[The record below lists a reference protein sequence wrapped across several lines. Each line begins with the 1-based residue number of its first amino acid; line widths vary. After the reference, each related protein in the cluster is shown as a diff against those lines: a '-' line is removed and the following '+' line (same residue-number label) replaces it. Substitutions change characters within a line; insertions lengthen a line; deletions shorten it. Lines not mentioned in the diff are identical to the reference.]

1 MDEMTIAALLGLAG
15 GCILGLAAR
24 LGQFCTFG
32 AIESAYMGHDQR
44 RMRLWGIV
52 LGVAIMVIFTLDAM
66 GHMDVSRT
74 LYHSVQW
81 NPLASIIGG
90 LIFGYGM
97 GLAGNCGF
105 GSLARLGGGDL
116 RAFVVVIVIAVSG
129 YFMLSGPLAALRVSI
144 FPMLTADG
152 PQGFA
157 QLAQSL
163 IGISPL
169 ITAAL
174 TSIAMIIWALA
185 YAPLRNEPIMMFW
198 GVLAGLSVASA
209 FWGTSVLNEASFDEV
224 AISGHTFT
232 APLGATLIYLMTAS
246 SGGLGFPIGS
256 VAGVLIGAF
265 IGSIIKGHFRWEPC
279 DDPREL
285 GRQIFGA
292 VLMGFGGV
300 IALGCSVGQ
309 GVSAFSTLA
318 FSGPTTL
325 IAIVIGCIIAIRQLL
340 AGFEP

>member
-1 MDEMTIAALLGLAG
+1 MGQLDG
-15 GCILGLAAR
+15 AR
-24 LGQFCTFG
+24 
-32 AIESAYMGHDQR
+32 
-44 RMRLWGIV
+44 RL
-52 LGVAIMVIFTLDAM
+52 
-66 GHMDVSRT
+66 S
-74 LYHSVQW
+74 HSVQW
-81 NPLASIIGG
+81 TPRASSVGG
-90 LIFGYGM
+90 RLGGAGR

-116 RAFVVVIVIAVSG
+116 RAFVVVIVIGISG

-144 FPMLTADG
+144 FPMLNADG

-157 QLAQSL
+157 QLGQSI

-169 ITAAL
+169 VTAVIIAV
-174 TSIAMIIWALA
+174 AMIIWALMHK
-185 YAPLRNEPIMMFW
+185 PLRNEPVMLFW

-209 FWGTSVLNEASFDEV
+209 FWGTSVLNNTSFDEV

-232 APLGATLIYLMTAS
+232 APLGATLIYMMTAS

-265 IGSIIKGHFRWEPC
+265 IGSMIKGHFRWEPC

-318 FSGPTTL
+318 YSGPVTL
-325 IAIVIGCIIAIRQLL
+325 LAIVIGCIVAIRQLL

>member
-1 MDEMTIAALLGLAG
+1 MDEMTLAALLGLAG

-32 AIESAYMGHDQR
+32 AIESAYMGRDQR

-52 LGVAIMVIFTLDAM
+52 LGVAILVIYGLDAA

-97 GLAGNCGF
+97 GLSGNCGF

-116 RAFVVVIVIAVSG
+116 RAFVVVMVIAVSG
-129 YFMLSGPLAALRVSI
+129 YFMLSGPLASLRVSI
-144 FPMLTADG
+144 FPVVLADG

-157 QLAQSL
+157 QLGQSIL
-163 IGISPL
+163 GASPL
-169 ITAAL
+169 FIAVLIAL
-174 TSIAMIIWALA
+174 AMIIWALA
-185 YAPLRNEPIMMFW
+185 HAPLRREPSMIFW

-209 FWGTSVLNEASFDEV
+209 FWGTTLLNDISFDDI
-224 AISGHTFT
+224 AIQGHTFT
-232 APLGATLIYLMTAS
+232 APLGGTLIYLMTSS
-246 SGGLGFPIGS
+246 SGGLGFPVGS

-265 IGSIIKGHFRWEPC
+265 IGSMIKGHFRWEPC

-285 GRQIFGA
+285 GRQILGA
-292 VLMGFGGV
+292 ILMGFGGV

-318 FSGPTTL
+318 FSGPVTL
-325 IAIVIGCIIAIRQLL
+325 LAIVIGCIVAIRQLL

>member
-1 MDEMTIAALLGLAG
+1 MDEMTLAALLGLAG

-44 RMRLWGIV
+44 RTRLWGIV
-52 LGVAIMVIFTLDAM
+52 LGIAVLTIYGLDAA
-66 GHMDVSRT
+66 GHIDISRT

-81 NPLASIIGG
+81 NPMASIIGG
-90 LIFGYGM
+90 LVFGYGM
-97 GLAGNCGF
+97 GLSGNCGF

-116 RAFVVVIVIAVSG
+116 RAFVVVIVIAISG
-129 YFMLSGPLAALRVSI
+129 YFMLSGPLASLRISI
-144 FPMLTADG
+144 FPMVSTDT

-157 QLAQSL
+157 QLGQSL
-163 IGISPL
+163 FGISPL
-169 ITAAL
+169 FTASFIA
-174 TSIAMIIWALA
+174 IAMIIWALS
-185 YAPLRNEPIMMFW
+185 YAPLRNEPVMLFW

-209 FWGTSVLNEASFDEV
+209 FWGTSALNDVSFEEV

-232 APLGATLIYLMTAS
+232 APLGASLIYLMTAS

-265 IGSIIKGHFRWEPC
+265 AGSVIKGHFRWEPC

-285 GRQIFGA
+285 GRQILGA
-292 VLMGFGGV
+292 ILMGFGGV
-300 IALGCSVGQ
+300 IALGCSIGQ

-318 FSGPTTL
+318 FSGPVTL
-325 IAIVIGCIIAIRQLL
+325 LAIVIGCIGAIRQLL

>member
-1 MDEMTIAALLGLAG
+1 MDEMTLAALLGLAG

-32 AIESAYMGHDQR
+32 AIESAYMGRDQR

-52 LGVAIMVIFTLDAM
+52 LGVAILVIYGLDAA
-66 GHMDVSRT
+66 GQMDVSRT

-97 GLAGNCGF
+97 GLSGNCGF

-116 RAFVVVIVIAVSG
+116 RAFVVVMVIAVSG
-129 YFMLSGPLAALRVSI
+129 YFMLSGPLASLRVSI
-144 FPMLTADG
+144 FPVVPADG
-152 PQGFA
+152 LQGFA
-157 QLAQSL
+157 QLGQSL
-163 IGISPL
+163 LGISPIIIATL
-169 ITAAL
+169 IAL
-174 TSIAMIIWALA
+174 AMIIWALA
-185 YAPLRNEPIMMFW
+185 HAQLRREPVMMFW

-209 FWGTSVLNEASFDEV
+209 FWGTTLLNDVSFDEI
-224 AISGHTFT
+224 AIQGHTFT
-232 APLGATLIYLMTAS
+232 APLGGTLIYIMTSS
-246 SGGLGFPIGS
+246 SGGLGFPVGS
-256 VAGVLIGAF
+256 VVGVLIGAF
-265 IGSIIKGHFRWEPC
+265 IGSMIKGHFRWEPC

-285 GRQIFGA
+285 GRQTLGA
-292 VLMGFGGV
+292 ILMGFGGV
-300 IALGCSVGQ
+300 IALGCSIGQ

-318 FSGPTTL
+318 FSGPVTL
-325 IAIVIGCIIAIRQLL
+325 LAIVIGCIVAIRQLL